1 MLSDMDKVVHTPA
14 EVPTP
19 STGPAG
25 VGEQVGVWFVG
36 AKGSVATTALV
47 GALAIR
53 DGLAPGLGCVTELP
67 ELADA
72 PLPGFDRLVF
82 GGHDVTDAPY
92 RKRAEELAAQAV
104 IPAQL
109 LTPLT
114 DALAHADAEV
124 RQVVTD
130 DQAATRDAGAAQRAQ
145 VERLQADLVDF
156 SERHGLA
163 RVVVVD
169 VSSTH
174 APVDVEHPDLATA
187 AAVRDAWDAGRA
199 PLPPSAVHPWAAF
212 EAGAG
217 YVAFTP
223 SPGVDLPCL
232 VDLGRETGA
241 TWAGADGKTGET
253 LLKSVLAPMFVQR
266 ALRVD
271 SWASV
276 NLLGGGDGSTL
287 SDPVAAKSKTST
299 KAAGLEAMLGRHV
312 PGPLHIDYVPDM
324 GDWKTAWDQIRFS
337 GFLGTAMTLQFT
349 WQGCDS
355 ALAAPLVL
363 DLARLTAACMAA
375 GRTGPVSELGF
386 FFKNPLGSD
395 EHALAVQWQDLL
407 RLAGSLTQD
416 ASPASVDLSA
426 PAHATATTTR

>member
-1 MLSDMDKVVHTPA
+1 MLSDMDKGVQEPV
-14 EVPTP
+14 EVTAPTDG
-19 STGPAG
+19 TADR
-25 VGEQVGVWFVG
+25 VGVWFVG

-67 ELADA
+67 ELAGA
-72 PLPGFDRLVF
+72 PLTGFDRLVF
-82 GGHDVTDAPY
+82 GGHDVMDAPY

-104 IPAQL
+104 IPVHL
-109 LTPLT
+109 LAPLT
-114 DALAHADAEV
+114 DALARADEQV
-124 RQVVTD
+124 RQVVVAELGD
-130 DQAATRDAGAAQRAQ
+130 DVDPGAAQRAQ
-145 VERLQADLVDF
+145 VARLRTDLTDF
-156 SERHGLA
+156 VAAHGLA

-199 PLPPSAVHPWAAF
+199 PLPASAVHPWAAF

-287 SDPVAAKSKTST
+287 SDPVAALSKTTT
-299 KAAGLEAMLGRHV
+299 KAAGLDAMLGRHV

-375 GRTGPVSELGF
+375 GRTGPVAELGF
-386 FFKNPLGSD
+386 FFKNPLGSE
-395 EHALAVQWQDLL
+395 EHALAAQWQDLL
-407 RLAGSLTQD
+407 GLSQSLSQG
-416 ASPASVDLSA
+416 ASTS
-426 PAHATATTTR
+426 

>member
-1 MLSDMDKVVHTPA
+1 MDKVVHAPA
-14 EVPTP
+14 EVTAPT
-19 STGPAG
+19 TGPAAG
-25 VGEQVGVWFVG
+25 SDQVGVWFVG

-53 DGLAPGLGCVTELP
+53 DGLATGLGCVSELP

-72 PLPGFDRLVF
+72 PLPGFERLVF

-92 RKRAEELAAQAV
+92 RKRAEDLAAQAV

-109 LTPLT
+109 LAPLT
-114 DALAHADAEV
+114 DALARADAEV
-124 RQVVTD
+124 RHVVTD
-130 DQAATRDAGAAQRAQ
+130 EEAARQDAGAAQRAQ
-145 VERLQADLVDF
+145 VARLRGDLADF
-156 SERHGLA
+156 AERHRLA

-174 APVDVEHPDLATA
+174 APVDAEHPDLASA
-187 AAVRDAWDAGRA
+187 AAVRQAWDAGRA
-199 PLPPSAVHPWAAF
+199 PLPASAVHPWAAF

-276 NLLGGGDGSTL
+276 NLLGGGDGDTL
-287 SDPVAAKSKTST
+287 SDPVTARSKTST

-407 RLAGSLTQD
+407 RLVGSF
-416 ASPASVDLSA
+416 AESPASVDLST
-426 PAHATATTTR
+426 PELVTPTTTR

>member
-1 MLSDMDKVVHTPA
+1 MTQGS
-14 EVPTP
+14 
-19 STGPAG
+19 GPGTAG
-25 VGEQVGVWFVG
+25 DRVGVWFVG

-53 DGLAPGLGCVTELP
+53 DGLASGLGCVTELP
-67 ELADA
+67 ELAGT
-72 PLPGFDRLVF
+72 PLPGFDSLVF
-82 GGHDVTDAPY
+82 GGHDVLDVPY
-92 RKRAEELAAQAV
+92 RKRAEELAAQSV
-104 IPAQL
+104 IPGQL
-109 LTPLT
+109 LEPLT
-114 DALAHADAEV
+114 DALARADDEV
-124 RQVVTD
+124 RQV
-130 DQAATRDAGAAQRAQ
+130 ATAERDGHDAGAAQRAQ
-145 VERLQADLVDF
+145 VARLRADLEAFVG
-156 SERHGLA
+156 RHGLA

-174 APVDVEHPDLATA
+174 APVDVADPDLASA
-187 AAVRDAWDAGRA
+187 AAVRAAWDAGRS
-199 PLPPSAVHPWAAF
+199 PLPASALHPWAAF

-217 YVAFTP
+217 FVAFTP
-223 SPGVDLPCL
+223 SPGVDLPCV
-232 VDLGRETGA
+232 VDLGRELGA

-287 SDPVAAKSKTST
+287 SDPVAARSKTTT

-324 GDWKTAWDQIRFS
+324 GDWKTAWDQVRFS

-363 DLARLTAACMAA
+363 DLARLTAASMAA
-375 GRTGPVSELGF
+375 GRTGVVSELGF

-395 EHALAVQWQDLL
+395 EHALAVQWQELL
-407 RLAGSLTQD
+407 RLTGSLAEGSD
-416 ASPASVDLSA
+416 A
-426 PAHATATTTR
+426 